1 MNRKPKLEGDEER
14 HEFLGLIE
22 AAQAQSGK
30 IAFWWRDDDAVTV
43 TPELERLL
51 ALASRFDLP
60 LCLAVIPKNATQD
73 LADRLA
79 AEPLVRVLQHGW
91 SHRLHSPEG
100 EKKMELG
107 HRPPAEILAELRRGR
122 SLLEELIPERFLP
135 VLVPPWNRIGD
146 EVIERLSEAGIVRL
160 STFGGASPRQPQVVD
175 THVDLIDWSAR
186 QAISRS
192 EAYLRLAREVQK
204 RLDGDT
210 QPIGILTHHLV
221 HREPAW
227 ELLEELLS
235 VLGAHP
241 AVSWPSAEALFHLQ
255 GSELT
260 RSAPKNPRP

>member
-1 MNRKPKLEGDEER
+1 MSRAGGAERDELLAL
-14 HEFLGLIE
+14 LGE
-22 AAQAQSGK
+22 AAARSRK

-91 SHRLHSPEG
+91 SHCRHSPPG

-107 HRPPAEILAELRRGR
+107 HRPPTEILDELRRGR
-122 SLLEELIPERFLP
+122 RLLEELFPERFLP
-135 VLVPPWNRIGD
+135 VLVPPWNRIG
-146 EVIERLSEAGIVRL
+146 EELRERLSETGLVRL
-160 STFGGASPRQPQVVD
+160 SRFGGASPRQLQEVD
-175 THVDLIDWSAR
+175 THADIIDWSTR
-186 QAISRS
+186 QALPRS
-192 EAYLRLAREVQK
+192 EAYARLAREVRK

-221 HREPAW
+221 HGEPAW

-235 VLGAHP
+235 RLRAHP
-241 AVSWPSAEALFHLQ
+241 AVSWPSAEALFELQ
-255 GSELT
+255 GGELT
-260 RSAPKNPRP
+260 RSAPRNPRP